1 MIHASGDSAS
11 SDHALGAC
19 PRMGW
24 VIQDFSFG
32 RFADRRSL
40 CFGAM
45 QLQQVMH
52 GAE

>member
-1 MIHASGDSAS
+1 
-11 SDHALGAC
+11 
-19 PRMGW
+19 MGW